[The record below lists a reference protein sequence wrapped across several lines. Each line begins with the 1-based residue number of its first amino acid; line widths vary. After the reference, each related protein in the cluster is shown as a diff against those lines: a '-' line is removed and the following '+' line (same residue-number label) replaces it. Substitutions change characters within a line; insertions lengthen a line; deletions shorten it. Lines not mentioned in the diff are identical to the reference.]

1 MVDPSP
7 FIDALV
13 GKVAAHVWRG
23 LGSALFIEFGE
34 LTPTKRRNGTEGNP
48 EGELTLMIE
57 WSWRIERPQ
66 SILGGSWSSER
77 KWPGLFRQ
85 ITGTTVESVEIF
97 GRLPEISVGLS
108 NGLHVVSFM
117 TAEGQPEWAI
127 LTRKPFIGY
136 LSVKRGKLSID
147 QRYS

>member
-23 LGSALFIEFGE
+23 HGSALFIEFGE
-34 LTPTKRRNGTEGNP
+34 LTPSKRRNGTEGNP

-57 WSWRIERPQ
+57 WSWRVERPQ
-66 SILGGSWSSER
+66 SILGGSWSSVG
-77 KWPGLFRQ
+77 KWPGMFKQ
-85 ITGTTVESVEIF
+85 IIGATVESVQIF

-117 TAEGQPEWAI
+117 TAEGQPEWSV
-127 LTRKPFIGY
+127 LTRKPFIGH
-136 LSVKRGKLSID
+136 LGVKRGRLAID
-147 QRYS
+147 LRNS